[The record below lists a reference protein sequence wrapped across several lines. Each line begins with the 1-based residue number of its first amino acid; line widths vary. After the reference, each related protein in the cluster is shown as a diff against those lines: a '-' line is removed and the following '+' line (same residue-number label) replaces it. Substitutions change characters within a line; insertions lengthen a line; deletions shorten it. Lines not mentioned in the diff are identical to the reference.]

1 MALAK
6 IKTKDDINLV
16 LVLDDG
22 QSTLEVLTKKKIEIL
37 EARKRGSSLY
47 PPMMEVKNT
56 AS

>member
-16 LVLDDG
+16 LVLDDR

-37 EARKRGSSLY
+37 KTRKRGSSLY
-47 PPMMEVKNT
+47 PPVMEVKNT